1 MYDIQHCFIC
11 RPSDSTVSED
21 AGIELRRV
29 ATTTLADRRSNHSAR
44 SHPQLCKYNRKK
56 HQIQLPYVNTGCI
69 NQILLK
75 HHRVENRSPRM
86 KDETV
91 LNHTDVQN
99 RSPRAKTEPVLNHFL
114 LAPKTISNDS
124 STDHFDKNDKLPTNI
139 LQNQSP

>member
-1 MYDIQHCFIC
+1 
-11 RPSDSTVSED
+11 
-21 AGIELRRV
+21 
-29 ATTTLADRRSNHSAR
+29 
-44 SHPQLCKYNRKK
+44 
-56 HQIQLPYVNTGCI
+56 
-69 NQILLK
+69 
-75 HHRVENRSPRM
+75 M